1 MKRVLLRGPALTQ
14 SGYGVHCRQVARW
27 LLSKNNID
35 LSVQA
40 LPWGIT
46 PWHLNTDDKLT
57 FDIMQRCRPLEPIY
71 DVTFQVQLP
80 NEWDASLG
88 KYNVGITAGVE
99 TDRCNPT
106 WIPACSSMNQV
117 IVPSSH
123 TMSSF
128 QHYGKIDN
136 MSIIPESF
144 PDNLLNPTDEILFDL
159 DTDFNLLI
167 FGQITGNNPENDR
180 KNIYH
185 TIRILCD
192 VFADNPSVGIVLKTN
207 SGKSTKIDRHI
218 TRSMLHQLINQVR
231 RGPYPKFHFLH
242 GALSDSEI
250 TSLYTHPNINALVS
264 LTRGEGFGL
273 PILEAAASGLPVI
286 ATNWSAYLDFMNKGK
301 FISIDYSLAPIHSS
315 RCDPN
320 IFMADAQWAAP
331 NEDDFKDK
339 IKKFY
344 KKHDKPNEW
353 AKELSTIIKKEYS
366 FDAIASTYDSNFDQI
381 LGT

>member
-27 LLSKNNID
+27 LLSKKNID

-57 FDIMQRCRPLEPIY
+57 LDIMQRCRPVEPSY

-88 KYNVGITAGVE
+88 RYNVGITAGVE
-99 TDRCNPT
+99 TDRCNPA
-106 WIPACSSMNQV
+106 WIPACSAMNRV

-144 PDNLLNPTDEILFDL
+144 PDSLLSPTNEVLFDL
-159 DTDFNLLI
+159 DTDFNLLV

-185 TIRILCD
+185 TVRMLCD
-192 VFADNPSVGIVLKTN
+192 VFADNSNVGIVIKTN
-207 SGKSTKIDRHI
+207 SGKSTKIDRHV
-218 TRSMLHQLINQVR
+218 TRNMLGQLINQVR

-242 GALSDSEI
+242 GTLSDSEI
-250 TSLYTHPNINALVS
+250 TSLYTHPKINALVT

-301 FISIDYSLAPIHSS
+301 FISIDYSLGKIHPS

-320 IFMADAQWAAP
+320 IFMADAQWAMP
-331 NEDDFKDK
+331 VEDDFKDK

-344 KKHDKPNEW
+344 KKHDKPQEW
-353 AKELSTIIKKEYS
+353 AQELSTVIKEEYS
-366 FDAIASTYDSNFDQI
+366 FEAIASAYDSNFDQI
-381 LGT
+381 LGA